1 LNFFSIEMASTR
13 KPDTRGLTLRYLFA
27 LSLLALLS
35 IANYRLL
42 RAEIRANES
51 TVELLTLSGTQR
63 TLLQATALL
72 AQASVSIFSPEER
85 APLIAELSTAIEQLE
100 NAHYRLIEF
109 DPTGTGEPLP
119 EVQKIYDDV
128 PWTLDIEIRNYLA
141 QLRALARSEADQMN
155 LVNPHYRYIRKVALD
170 GKVMNGLEAVVDVY
184 QAESRRRAVLLR
196 QQAISSLTSTLLVL
210 ILSAVFVFRPMV
222 KRVRQEMVALKNI
235 NETLEERVA
244 ERTAEAEERA
254 RELATSEAL
263 YQSLVETLP
272 LGVARKDLTGRYTYV
287 NRLFSELLGQ
297 PKEVILGGTTA
308 DIFSKE
314 YAKQSAVEDANVIQN
329 GRIVQ
334 GIRENPT
341 LAGKSRI
348 FEIVKSPVRD
358 PKGKTIGT
366 QTVLWDITQRR
377 AAEERMLHAERLAAI
392 GEMITGVAHESRNAL
407 QQINACAK
415 MLEWEQQ
422 ISVEAQELIADI
434 QAAHHRLH
442 RLFENLRG
450 YASPLRMET
459 RPAFVMDI
467 FHEAWRSTAPERK
480 EREVS
485 VTHQGIQQH
494 TRCLVDPFQ
503 LEQVFRNILEN
514 AFVACT
520 DPAKITVNWDETI
533 WQGMPALQI
542 VIADNGA
549 GLTAEAQERIL
560 EPFFTTRTRGTG
572 LGMAIVKRIVE
583 AHQGEIRAE
592 NAPAG
597 GTQITITLPRGTDE
611 S

>member
-1 LNFFSIEMASTR
+1 MGTSR
-13 KPDTRGLTLRYLFA
+13 KPDTLGLTLRYLFA
-27 LSLLALLS
+27 LGLVALLS

-100 NAHYRLIEF
+100 KAHYRLVEF
-109 DPTGTGEPLP
+109 DPIGIGKPLP
-119 EVQKIYDDV
+119 EVQKIYDDS
-128 PWTLDIEIRNYLA
+128 PWLLDIEIRNYLA
-141 QLRALARSEADQMN
+141 QLRALAGSEPDQMN
-155 LVNPHYRYIRKVALD
+155 LVNPHYRYIRKVALE
-170 GKVMNGLEAVVDVY
+170 GQVMNGLQAVVDVY
-184 QAESRRRAVLLR
+184 QEESRRRAVLLR

-210 ILSAVFVFRPMV
+210 VLSGLFVFRPMV
-222 KRVRQEMVALKNI
+222 KRVQQEMVALKNI

-244 ERTAEAEERA
+244 ERTAEAEDRA
-254 RELATSEAL
+254 RDLATSEAL

-272 LGVARKDLTGRYTYV
+272 LGVARKDLAGRYTYV
-287 NRLFSELLGQ
+287 NQLFAELLG
-297 PKEVILGGTTA
+297 KSKDEILGGVTA

-314 YAKQSAVEDANVIQN
+314 YARQSAVEDSNVIET

-334 GIRENPT
+334 GVRDNPT
-341 LAGKSRI
+341 PEGAMRT

-358 PKGKTIGT
+358 PQGKIMGT
-366 QTVLWDITQRR
+366 QTVLWDITKRR
-377 AAEERMLHAERLAAI
+377 AAEERMLRAERLAAI

-450 YASPLRMET
+450 YASPQRMEI
-459 RPAFVMDI
+459 RPAYVIDI
-467 FHEAWRSTAPERK
+467 FHEAWRSTAPERQQ
-480 EREVS
+480 RDIS
-485 VTHQGIQQH
+485 VQHLGLLQG

-514 AFVACT
+514 AIVACT
-520 DPAKITVNWDETI
+520 DPAQITVNWSETV
-533 WQGMPALQI
+533 WKGMPALQV
-542 VIADNGA
+542 VISDNGP
-549 GLTAEAQERIL
+549 GLTSEARERIL

-572 LGMAIVKRIVE
+572 LGMAIAKRIVE
-583 AHQGEIRAE
+583 AHQGEITAA